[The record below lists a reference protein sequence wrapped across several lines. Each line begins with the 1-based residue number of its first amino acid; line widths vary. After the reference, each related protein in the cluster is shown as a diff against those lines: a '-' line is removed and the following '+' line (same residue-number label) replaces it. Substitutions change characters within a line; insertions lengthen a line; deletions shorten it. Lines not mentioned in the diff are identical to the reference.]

1 MGTWSFTYDAVDRLM
16 TATPGG
22 SNPTEYQGK
31 YGCWT
36 YNRGPRRQVFVA
48 GVENRGPRRRVLVAG
63 VEDSFGNRTLEA
75 FSGVTCTGTNP
86 TPQAYVTKD
95 DTFRVYLLV
104 LGVGLT

>member
-36 YNRGPRRQVFVA
+36 Y
-48 GVENRGPRRRVLVAG
+48 NRGPRRRVLVAG